1 MTSGESE
8 KIKVDGTLYQKH
20 AQGGIIFTEK
30 NRGARKHRVTQA
42 LGFWKLEETVCRVA
56 GARSTSELPVSARAL
71 ERGGPRAAVRFIF
84 DCISLRQ
91 SV

>member
-56 GARSTSELPVSARAL
+56 GVWLEPEYYRVSTSE
-71 ERGGPRAAVRFIF
+71 
-84 DCISLRQ
+84 CQ
-91 SV
+91 